1 MTGESDYRTPISQAE
16 EYYEALRLQKVES
29 LLMRVPEEPHGIA
42 VRPSHHIAKLLSV
55 LSWFDKHRG
64 DLKPENTTLKAAREG
79 GTD

>member
-16 EYYEALRLQKVES
+16 EYYEALKLQGIES

-55 LSWFDKHRG
+55 LAWFDKHRS
-64 DLKPENTTLKAAREG
+64 DSKPENTTLKASEVG
-79 GTD
+79 IE